1 MRLAASPQPHVRVG
15 IIVPKLK
22 QSAVARNRLK
32 RRLRELARLNLL
44 DVAKSSDVILLAT
57 KEAFRRSFDELR
69 DEVLSAKD
77 IISGAA

>member
-1 MRLAASPQPHVRVG
+1 MRVG